1 MQSPEVQCF
10 VDTCVHWMPGSL
22 CDAGQIAVLSQ
33 KNRMTADQRATE
45 CDTFL
50 ARVAPYVPESP
61 PSDSSSGPLLVASL
75 DFTTNIAPDVL
86 CAINTC
92 LFWRDGDQCTSDTI
106 QIIGSQAAERR
117 DTHCQTFIADTTD

>member
-10 VDTCVHWMPGSL
+10 VDTCVHWMPGAL

-33 KNRMTADQRATE
+33 RKWVTKDREATE

-50 ARVAPYVPESP
+50 AKTAPYAPEP
-61 PSDSSSGPLLVASL
+61 MEGTLGGPLVASL
-75 DFTTNIAPDVL
+75 DLSPDVAPDVL

-92 LFWRDGDQCTSDTI
+92 VFWRDGDQCTSDTI
-106 QIIGSQAAERR
+106 QIIGRHAEARQ
-117 DTHCQTFIADTTD
+117 DTQCRTFVSRTTLQ